1 MLSIVKGILIG
12 VVNGFKWYGR
22 RIKESK
28 WYILPLIV
36 DVVLIP
42 LKIVVI
48 PIVCCFKQGRA
59 YFLDLRYEFL
69 DD

>member
-12 VVNGFKWYGR
+12 VVMGFKWYGR

-48 PIVCCFKQGRA
+48 PIVCCFKQGRT
-59 YFLDLRYEFL
+59 YCLDLGYEFL

>member
-59 YFLDLRYEFL
+59 YFLDSSFL